1 VPVPVGGE
9 PQTEVQ
15 GPRYSG
21 IPALCQARFGWPVRA
36 GGEPETVVKFWSLS
50 EQRAALGN
58 EVEMEGGVE
67 VRFGLELWI
76 TGREEPTGIRKPFD
90 CPVRKEAGG
99 QRPRP
104 HTRPLGL

>member
-1 VPVPVGGE
+1 MSDAPSVAHNV
-9 PQTEVQ
+9 
-15 GPRYSG
+15 G
-21 IPALCQARFGWPVRA
+21 IPTPGQARIGWPVRA

-58 EVEMEGGVE
+58 EVGMEGEVGV
-67 VRFGLELWI
+67 RLGLELWI

-90 CPVRKEAGG
+90 CPLRKEAGG
-99 QRPRP
+99 HRPRP